1 VFCLA
6 RQIERG
12 AVLPSH
18 YDAFAEFV
26 FVNLRRGRRLLDLR
40 EREAVAL
47 LHVEN
52 RVVAIA
58 LRVSRPTLSS
68 LLNGKA
74 DLFGDLAL
82 RIEKA
87 FGVKMDTLMRM
98 QSSYD
103 IAQTRKRENQIRVP
117 RISVLA
123 ATH

>member
-1 VFCLA
+1 MNCTIRMA
-6 RQIERG
+6 AQ
-12 AVLPSH
+12 
-18 YDAFAEFV
+18 
-26 FVNLRRGRRLLDLR
+26 
-40 EREAVAL
+40 
-47 LHVEN
+47 
-52 RVVAIA
+52 A

-74 DLFGDLAL
+74 DLSGDMAL

-103 IAQTRKRENQIRVP
+103 IAQTRKRENQIRVLP